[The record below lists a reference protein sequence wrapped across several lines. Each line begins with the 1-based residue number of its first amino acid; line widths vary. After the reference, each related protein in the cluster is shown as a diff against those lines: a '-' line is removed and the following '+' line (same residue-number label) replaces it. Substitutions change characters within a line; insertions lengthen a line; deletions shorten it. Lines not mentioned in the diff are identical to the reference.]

1 MERPLLPRASGRQGR
16 RVERRACPARPLDAD
31 QRPAHAA
38 GRQGRRE
45 PGRTRDF
52 PSLPPQQFQVLFNS
66 LFKVLFIFPSR
77 YLFAIGLPPVFSLRW
92 DLPPDLGCIPKQ
104 PDSAKAPRG
113 AAGRAPT
120 GFSPSPTLPS
130 SRLGRC
136 PPQRTPLQTTIRRPQ
151 AGDFHDGLFPLR
163 SPLLGESWLVSS
175 PPPTDMLKLSG
186 WSCLNSGRTLSV
198 GRSSGSRS
206 GAVPPGGVVCDESP
220 TKPGRRV
227 VAARPSLCAA
237 ADPAA
242 GGPGRP
248 GPLPGP
254 PPLPLG
260 KGGARSERG
269 QPTLRQTCSRPK
281 PRAQYA
287 FKDSMIHGILQF
299 TLSIAFRCVLH
310 RCGSQDIRC

>member
-1 MERPLLPRASGRQGR
+1 MHTHTQTFHRRSWSVDGAGAGPPTSQVTCASWVCSPPARTHVALLGPCFKTGGWEAFRQHREDAVPRGDSVERPLLPRASGRQGR
-16 RVERRACPARPLDAD
+16 RIERRACPARPLDAD

-38 GRQGRRE
+38 GRSGRRE

-186 WSCLNSGRTLSV
+186 WSCLNSGRT
-198 GRSSGSRS
+198 
-206 GAVPPGGVVCDESP
+206 
-220 TKPGRRV
+220 
-227 VAARPSLCAA
+227 
-237 ADPAA
+237 
-242 GGPGRP
+242 
-248 GPLPGP
+248 
-254 PPLPLG
+254 
-260 KGGARSERG
+260 
-269 QPTLRQTCSRPK
+269 
-281 PRAQYA
+281 
-287 FKDSMIHGILQF
+287 
-299 TLSIAFRCVLH
+299 
-310 RCGSQDIRC
+310 

>member
-1 MERPLLPRASGRQGR
+1 MVRAQALPPVRLLALRGFAAHQLARMLHSLVRVSRRADGKPSASIARTQFPKDSVERPLLPRASGRQGR
-16 RVERRACPARPLDAD
+16 RIERRACPARPLDAD

-38 GRQGRRE
+38 GRVGRRE

-136 PPQRTPLQTTIRRPQ
+136 PPQRTPLQTTIRRPR

-186 WSCLNSGRTLSV
+186 WSCLNSGRT
-198 GRSSGSRS
+198 
-206 GAVPPGGVVCDESP
+206 
-220 TKPGRRV
+220 
-227 VAARPSLCAA
+227 
-237 ADPAA
+237 
-242 GGPGRP
+242 
-248 GPLPGP
+248 
-254 PPLPLG
+254 
-260 KGGARSERG
+260 
-269 QPTLRQTCSRPK
+269 
-281 PRAQYA
+281 
-287 FKDSMIHGILQF
+287 
-299 TLSIAFRCVLH
+299 
-310 RCGSQDIRC
+310 